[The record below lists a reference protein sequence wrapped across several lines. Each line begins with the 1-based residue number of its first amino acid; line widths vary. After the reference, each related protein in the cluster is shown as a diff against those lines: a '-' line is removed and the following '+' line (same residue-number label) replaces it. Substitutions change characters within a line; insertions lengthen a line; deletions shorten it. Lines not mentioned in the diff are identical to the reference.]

1 MLFSKFLETEDYA
14 LQGKSPFFLVMIQT
28 QNSYAK
34 TLTPKVMVLGSE
46 ASGK

>member
-1 MLFSKFLETEDYA
+1 MLSSKFLETEGYA
-14 LQGKSPFFLVMIQT
+14 LQEKSPSFLMIQT

-34 TLTPKVMVLGSE
+34 TLTPKVMVSGSE